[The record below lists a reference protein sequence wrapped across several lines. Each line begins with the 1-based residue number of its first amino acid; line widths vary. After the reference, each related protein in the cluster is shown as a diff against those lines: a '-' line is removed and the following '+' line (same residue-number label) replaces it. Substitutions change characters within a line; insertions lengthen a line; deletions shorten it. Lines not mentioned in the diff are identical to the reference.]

1 MRFAAALLALAI
13 AVPAGAAG
21 PEPPLVAAT
30 KAGDTAA
37 ARNLIEHKADV
48 NAKETAMGQ
57 TPLMF
62 EAALMVALLGFV
74 GTVALARY
82 LSRGDVVE

>member
-48 NAKETAMGQ
+48 NARETYSGK
-57 TPLMF
+57 TPL
-62 EAALMVALLGFV
+62 
-74 GTVALARY
+74 ALA
-82 LSRGDVVE
+82 VENRNTAAAEILKQHGAQ